1 MTLVARLALGL
12 LAGGAIGALY
22 LLWLWWTLQ
31 GVVDRRRAGLWFVLN
46 LVARLASALV
56 CLGLLARWG
65 GWQVLVA
72 AAAGFVL
79 ARIALV
85 RHLLGPAKGRETL

>member
-1 MTLVARLALGL
+1 MTLVARLAVGL
-12 LAGGAIGALY
+12 LAGGALGALY

-31 GVVDRRRAGLWFVLN
+31 GMADRRRAGLWFVLN
-46 LVARLASALV
+46 LVARLGFALV

-65 GWQVLVA
+65 GWQVLAA

-79 ARIALV
+79 ARVALV
-85 RHLLGPAKGRETL
+85 HHLTEPAKGRETR